1 MRFKRIDWTQFRP
14 APVIGVDEAG
24 RGCLAGPVVAAAVIM
39 SEPNKRRL
47 FYDSKLLS
55 EDRREKLYNIIITK
69 HRWCV
74 GIASVEE
81 IDRINI
87 LQASLLAMR
96 RAVEGLGVAFGHVLV
111 DGKFTVPGLTS
122 AFKQTP
128 FVKGDGRLENISAAS
143 LVAKVTRDRLMRD
156 LHREFPEFGFETHKG
171 YGTSEH
177 RRALAKVGATIH
189 HRKTF
194 SGVLPTE
201 AAGDEG

>member
-1 MRFKRIDWTQFRP
+1 MRFKRIDWTTFRP

-55 EDRREKLYNIIITK
+55 EDRREKLYNLIISK

-96 RAVEGLGVAFGHVLV
+96 RAVEGLGLDGGHVLV
-111 DGKFTVPGLTS
+111 DGKFTIPGLG
-122 AFKQTP
+122 ARFKQTP

-143 LVAKVTRDRLMRD
+143 LVAKVTRDRLMRELD
-156 LHREFPEFGFETHKG
+156 REFPAYGFQTHKG
-171 YGTSEH
+171 YGTSAH
-177 RRALAKVGATIH
+177 RRVLAQMGACQH
-189 HRKTF
+189 HRKSF
-194 SGVLPTE
+194 SGVLPE
-201 AAGDEG
+201 AAEELES